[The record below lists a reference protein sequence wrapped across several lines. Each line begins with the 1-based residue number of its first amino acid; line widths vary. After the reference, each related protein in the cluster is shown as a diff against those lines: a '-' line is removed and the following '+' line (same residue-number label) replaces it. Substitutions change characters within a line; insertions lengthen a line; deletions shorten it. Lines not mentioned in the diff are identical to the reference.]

1 MWVLFNMYKILKLSL
16 KVPPFNSGFQ
26 KKNENF
32 HGGVFFQNFSKSPP
46 KSPNFGLKS
55 PIFGRIQKFF
65 FSSPSTFRDLLRGI
79 KQIFFPNNYMVSR
92 TKKRFSPISGSENG
106 VRPISAPRGPP
117 GQIFF
122 YHKLG
127 VGGPSQWAISR

>member
-79 KQIFFPNNYMVSR
+79 KQIFFR
-92 TKKRFSPISGSENG
+92 TTIWSAGPKNDLALFRGLKTGSG
-106 VRPISAPRGPP
+106 PYLPP
-117 GQIFF
+117 GGPQAKIFF
-122 YHKLG
+122 TINQGWVDLPN
-127 VGGPSQWAISR
+127 GP